1 MIKWETD
8 EIQIIYFEDIK
19 GEVKILVKVIAIA
32 NQKGGVGKTT
42 TTVNLAACLAQKG
55 RKVLLIDSDPQ
66 GNSTSGLGFDKRDIK
81 KCIYDT
87 LIDDVPMKELIIHS
101 SYDNLDVLP
110 ATIQLAGAEIELVSL
125 MNREGRLKSSL
136 ERVKHDYDYV
146 LIDTPPTLG
155 FLTLNALVASDMVLI
170 PIQTQFFAL
179 MGLSMIL
186 DLLELIKTDLG
197 YDIKKRY
204 LLTIFDPRTKMAKEI
219 VAQVK
224 ESLGED
230 VFKTVIPNNI
240 RLAEAPS
247 YGLPISIHAPDSPGA
262 LAYSNLAK
270 EVMAL

>member
-1 MIKWETD
+1 MAE
-8 EIQIIYFEDIK
+8 
-19 GEVKILVKVIAIA
+19 VIAIL
-32 NQKGGVGKTT
+32 NQKGGCGKTT
-42 TTVNLAACLAQKG
+42 TTVNLAAYLALNEK
-55 RKVLLIDSDPQ
+55 RILLVDLDPQ
-66 GNSTSGLGFDKRDIK
+66 GSSTRHLGLNELDKTMYDVLMRGLDIRALIKNTMVSGLDIAPTNNFLGK
-81 KCIYDT
+81 A
-87 LIDDVPMKELIIHS
+87 ELELAS
-101 SYDNLDVLP
+101 KLTARESVLRP
-110 ATIQLAGAEIELVSL
+110 KLRGL
-125 MNREGRLKSSL
+125 EG
-136 ERVKHDYDYV
+136 YDYV

-204 LLTIFDPRTKMAKEI
+204 LLTLFDPRTKMAKEI

>member
-1 MIKWETD
+1 M
-8 EIQIIYFEDIK
+8 QI
-19 GEVKILVKVIAIA
+19 IAIA
-32 NQKGGVGKTT
+32 NQKGGCGKTT
-42 TTVNLAACLAQKG
+42 TTVNLAAYLALNGK
-55 RKVLLIDSDPQ
+55 RILLVDLDPQ
-66 GNSTSGLGFDKRDIK
+66 GSSTRHLGLNELDKTMYDVLMRGLDIRALIKNTMVSGLDIAPTNNFLGK
-81 KCIYDT
+81 A
-87 LIDDVPMKELIIHS
+87 ELELAS
-101 SYDNLDVLP
+101 KLTARESVLRP
-110 ATIQLAGAEIELVSL
+110 KL
-125 MNREGRLKSSL
+125 RSL
-136 ERVKHDYDYV
+136 EGYDYV

>member
-1 MIKWETD
+1 M
-8 EIQIIYFEDIK
+8 QI
-19 GEVKILVKVIAIA
+19 IAIA
-32 NQKGGVGKTT
+32 NQKGGCGKTT
-42 TTVNLAACLAQKG
+42 TAVNLAAYLALNGK
-55 RKVLLIDSDPQ
+55 RTLLVDLDPQ
-66 GNSTSGLGFDKRDIK
+66 GSSTRHLGLNELDKTM
-81 KCIYDT
+81 Y
-87 LIDDVPMKELIIHS
+87 
-101 SYDNLDVLP
+101 DVLMRGLDIRALIKNTMVSDLDIAP
-110 ATIQLAGAEIELVSL
+110 TNNFLGKAELELASKLTA
-125 MNREGRLKSSL
+125 RESVLRPKLRSL
-136 ERVKHDYDYV
+136 EGYDYV

-219 VAQVK
+219 VVQVK

-247 YGLPISIHAPDSPGA
+247 YGLPISLHAPDSPGA

>member
-1 MIKWETD
+1 M
-8 EIQIIYFEDIK
+8 QI
-19 GEVKILVKVIAIA
+19 IAIA
-32 NQKGGVGKTT
+32 NQKGGCGKTT
-42 TTVNLAACLAQKG
+42 TTVNLAAYLALNGK
-55 RKVLLIDSDPQ
+55 RTLLVHLDPQ
-66 GNSTSGLGFDKRDIK
+66 GSSTRHLGLNELDKTM
-81 KCIYDT
+81 Y
-87 LIDDVPMKELIIHS
+87 
-101 SYDNLDVLP
+101 DVLMRGLDIRALIKNTMVSDLDIAP
-110 ATIQLAGAEIELVSL
+110 TNNFLGKAELELASKLTA
-125 MNREGRLKSSL
+125 RESVLRPKLRSL
-136 ERVKHDYDYV
+136 EGYDYV

-204 LLTIFDPRTKMAKEI
+204 LLTLFDPRTKMAKEI
-219 VAQVK
+219 VVQVK

-247 YGLPISIHAPDSPGA
+247 YGLPISLHAPDSPGA

>member
-1 MIKWETD
+1 M
-8 EIQIIYFEDIK
+8 QI
-19 GEVKILVKVIAIA
+19 IAIA
-32 NQKGGVGKTT
+32 NQKGGCGKTT
-42 TTVNLAACLAQKG
+42 TTVNLAAYLALNEK
-55 RKVLLIDSDPQ
+55 RILLVDLDPQ
-66 GNSTSGLGFDKRDIK
+66 GSSTRHLGLNELDKTMYDVLMRGLDIRALIKNTMVSGLDIAPTNNFLGK
-81 KCIYDT
+81 A
-87 LIDDVPMKELIIHS
+87 ELELAS
-101 SYDNLDVLP
+101 KLTARESVLRP
-110 ATIQLAGAEIELVSL
+110 KL
-125 MNREGRLKSSL
+125 RSL
-136 ERVKHDYDYV
+136 EGYDYV

-204 LLTIFDPRTKMAKEI
+204 LLTLFDPRTKMAKEI
-219 VAQVK
+219 VVQVK

-247 YGLPISIHAPDSPGA
+247 YGLPISLHAPDSPGA

>member
-1 MIKWETD
+1 M
-8 EIQIIYFEDIK
+8 QI
-19 GEVKILVKVIAIA
+19 IAIA
-32 NQKGGVGKTT
+32 NQKGGCGKTT
-42 TTVNLAACLAQKG
+42 TTVNLAAYLALNGK
-55 RKVLLIDSDPQ
+55 RTLLVDLDPQ
-66 GNSTSGLGFDKRDIK
+66 GSSTRHLGLNELDKTMYDVLMRGLDIRALIKNTMVSGLDIAPTNNFLGK
-81 KCIYDT
+81 A
-87 LIDDVPMKELIIHS
+87 ELELAS
-101 SYDNLDVLP
+101 KLTARESVLRP
-110 ATIQLAGAEIELVSL
+110 KL
-125 MNREGRLKSSL
+125 RSL
-136 ERVKHDYDYV
+136 EGYDYV

-204 LLTIFDPRTKMAKEI
+204 LLTLFDPRTKMAKEI
-219 VAQVK
+219 VVQVK

-247 YGLPISIHAPDSPGA
+247 YGLPISLHAPDSPGA

>member
-1 MIKWETD
+1 M
-8 EIQIIYFEDIK
+8 QI
-19 GEVKILVKVIAIA
+19 IAIA
-32 NQKGGVGKTT
+32 NQKGGCGKTT
-42 TTVNLAACLAQKG
+42 TTVNLAAYLALNGK
-55 RKVLLIDSDPQ
+55 KTLLVDLDPQ
-66 GNSTSGLGFDKRDIK
+66 GSSTRHLGLNELDKTM
-81 KCIYDT
+81 Y
-87 LIDDVPMKELIIHS
+87 
-101 SYDNLDVLP
+101 DVLMRGLDIRALIKNTMVSDLDIAP
-110 ATIQLAGAEIELVSL
+110 TNNFLGKAELELASKLTA
-125 MNREGRLKSSL
+125 RESVLRPKLRSL
-136 ERVKHDYDYV
+136 EGYDYV

-204 LLTIFDPRTKMAKEI
+204 LLTLFDPRTKMAKEI
-219 VAQVK
+219 VAQVRD
-224 ESLGED
+224 SLGED

-247 YGLPISIHAPDSPGA
+247 YGLPISLHAPDSPGA

>member
-1 MIKWETD
+1 M
-8 EIQIIYFEDIK
+8 QI
-19 GEVKILVKVIAIA
+19 IAIA
-32 NQKGGVGKTT
+32 NQKGGCGKTT
-42 TTVNLAACLAQKG
+42 TTVNLAAYLALNGK
-55 RKVLLIDSDPQ
+55 KTLLVDLDPQ
-66 GNSTSGLGFDKRDIK
+66 GSSTRHLGLNELDKTMYDVLMRGLEIRALIKNTMVSGLDIAPTNNFLGK
-81 KCIYDT
+81 A
-87 LIDDVPMKELIIHS
+87 ELELAS
-101 SYDNLDVLP
+101 KLTARESVLRPKLRALD
-110 ATIQLAGAEIELVSL
+110 
-125 MNREGRLKSSL
+125 
-136 ERVKHDYDYV
+136 DYDYV
-146 LIDTPPTLG
+146 LLDTPPTLG

-197 YDIKKRY
+197 YVIQRKY
-204 LLTIFDPRTKMAKEI
+204 LLTLFDPRTKMAKEI

-247 YGLPISIHAPDSPGA
+247 YGVPISIHAPDSPGA

>member
-1 MIKWETD
+1 M
-8 EIQIIYFEDIK
+8 QI
-19 GEVKILVKVIAIA
+19 IAIA
-32 NQKGGVGKTT
+32 NQKGGCGKTT
-42 TTVNLAACLAQKG
+42 TTVNLAAYLALNGK
-55 RKVLLIDSDPQ
+55 RTLLVDLDPQ
-66 GNSTSGLGFDKRDIK
+66 GSSTRHLGLNELDKTMYDVMMKGLDIRA
-81 KCIYDT
+81 
-87 LIDDVPMKELIIHS
+87 LIKNTMVSDLDIAPTNNFLGKAELELAS
-101 SYDNLDVLP
+101 KLTARESVLRP
-110 ATIQLAGAEIELVSL
+110 KL
-125 MNREGRLKSSL
+125 RSL
-136 ERVKHDYDYV
+136 EGYDYV

-204 LLTIFDPRTKMAKEI
+204 LLTLFDPRTKMAKEI

-247 YGLPISIHAPDSPGA
+247 YGLPISLHAPESPGA

-270 EVMAL
+270 EVIAL

>member
-1 MIKWETD
+1 M
-8 EIQIIYFEDIK
+8 QI
-19 GEVKILVKVIAIA
+19 IAIA
-32 NQKGGVGKTT
+32 NQKGGCGKTT
-42 TTVNLAACLAQKG
+42 TAVNLAAYLALNEK
-55 RKVLLIDSDPQ
+55 RTLLVDLDPQ
-66 GNSTSGLGFDKRDIK
+66 GSSTRHLGLNELDKTMYDVLMRGLDIRALIKNTMVSGLDIAPTNNFLGK
-81 KCIYDT
+81 A
-87 LIDDVPMKELIIHS
+87 ELELAS
-101 SYDNLDVLP
+101 KLTARESVLRP
-110 ATIQLAGAEIELVSL
+110 KL
-125 MNREGRLKSSL
+125 RSL
-136 ERVKHDYDYV
+136 EGYDYV

-197 YDIKKRY
+197 YVIQKKY
-204 LLTIFDPRTKMAKEI
+204 LLTLFDSRTKMAKEV
-219 VAQVK
+219 VAQVR

-247 YGLPISIHAPDSPGA
+247 YGVPISIHAPESPGA

>member
-1 MIKWETD
+1 M
-8 EIQIIYFEDIK
+8 QI
-19 GEVKILVKVIAIA
+19 LAIA
-32 NQKGGVGKTT
+32 NQKGGCGKTT
-42 TTVNLAACLAQKG
+42 TTVNLAAYLALNGK
-55 RKVLLIDSDPQ
+55 RTLLVDLDPQ
-66 GNSTSGLGFDKRDIK
+66 GSSTRHLGLNELDKTM
-81 KCIYDT
+81 Y
-87 LIDDVPMKELIIHS
+87 
-101 SYDNLDVLP
+101 DVLMRGLDIRALIKNTMVSDLDIAP
-110 ATIQLAGAEIELVSL
+110 TNNFLGKAELELASKLTA
-125 MNREGRLKSSL
+125 RESVLRPKLRSL
-136 ERVKHDYDYV
+136 EGYDYV

-204 LLTIFDPRTKMAKEI
+204 LLTLFDPRTKMAKEI

-247 YGLPISIHAPDSPGA
+247 YGLPISLHAPDSPGA

>member
-1 MIKWETD
+1 M
-8 EIQIIYFEDIK
+8 QI
-19 GEVKILVKVIAIA
+19 IAIA
-32 NQKGGVGKTT
+32 NQKGGCGKTT
-42 TTVNLAACLAQKG
+42 TTVNLAAYLALNGK
-55 RKVLLIDSDPQ
+55 KTLLVDLDPQ
-66 GNSTSGLGFDKRDIK
+66 GSSTRHLGLNELDKTMYDVLMRGLEIRALIKNTMVSGLDIAPTNNFLGK
-81 KCIYDT
+81 A
-87 LIDDVPMKELIIHS
+87 ELELAS
-101 SYDNLDVLP
+101 KLTARESVLRP
-110 ATIQLAGAEIELVSL
+110 KL
-125 MNREGRLKSSL
+125 RSL
-136 ERVKHDYDYV
+136 EGYDYV

-186 DLLELIKTDLG
+186 DLLELIKNDLG
-197 YDIKKRY
+197 YDIQKKY
-204 LLTIFDPRTKMAKEI
+204 LLTLFDPRTKMAKEI
-219 VAQVK
+219 VAQVR

-270 EVMAL
+270 EVIAL

>member
-1 MIKWETD
+1 M
-8 EIQIIYFEDIK
+8 QI
-19 GEVKILVKVIAIA
+19 IAIA
-32 NQKGGVGKTT
+32 NQKGGCGKTT
-42 TTVNLAACLAQKG
+42 TTVNLAAYLALNGK
-55 RKVLLIDSDPQ
+55 KTLLVDLDPQ
-66 GNSTSGLGFDKRDIK
+66 GSSTRHLGLNELDKTMYDVLMRGLDIRALIKNTMVSGLDIAPTNNFLGK
-81 KCIYDT
+81 A
-87 LIDDVPMKELIIHS
+87 ELELAS
-101 SYDNLDVLP
+101 KLTARESVLRP
-110 ATIQLAGAEIELVSL
+110 KL
-125 MNREGRLKSSL
+125 RSL
-136 ERVKHDYDYV
+136 EGYDYV

-197 YDIKKRY
+197 YVIQKKY
-204 LLTIFDPRTKMAKEI
+204 LLTLFDPRTKMAKEI

-247 YGLPISIHAPDSPGA
+247 YGVPISIHAPDSPGA

-270 EVMAL
+270 EVIAL

>member
-1 MIKWETD
+1 M
-8 EIQIIYFEDIK
+8 QI
-19 GEVKILVKVIAIA
+19 IAIA
-32 NQKGGVGKTT
+32 NQKGGCGKTT
-42 TTVNLAACLAQKG
+42 TTVNLAAYLALNGK
-55 RKVLLIDSDPQ
+55 KTLLVDLDPQ
-66 GNSTSGLGFDKRDIK
+66 GSSTRHLGLNELDKTMYDVMMRGLDIRA
-81 KCIYDT
+81 
-87 LIDDVPMKELIIHS
+87 LIKNTMVSDLDIAPTNNFLGKAELELAS
-101 SYDNLDVLP
+101 KLTARESVLRP
-110 ATIQLAGAEIELVSL
+110 KL
-125 MNREGRLKSSL
+125 RSL
-136 ERVKHDYDYV
+136 EGYDYV

-186 DLLELIKTDLG
+186 DLLELIKSDLG

-204 LLTIFDPRTKMAKEI
+204 LLTLFDPRTKMAKEI

-247 YGLPISIHAPDSPGA
+247 YGLPITLHAPDSPGA

>member
-1 MIKWETD
+1 M
-8 EIQIIYFEDIK
+8 QI
-19 GEVKILVKVIAIA
+19 IAIA
-32 NQKGGVGKTT
+32 NQKGGCGKTT
-42 TTVNLAACLAQKG
+42 TTVNLAAYLALNEK
-55 RKVLLIDSDPQ
+55 RILLVDLDPQ
-66 GNSTSGLGFDKRDIK
+66 GSFTRHLGLNELDKTMYDVMMKGLDIRALIKNTMVSGLDIAPTNNFLGK
-81 KCIYDT
+81 A
-87 LIDDVPMKELIIHS
+87 ELELAS
-101 SYDNLDVLP
+101 KLTARESVLRP
-110 ATIQLAGAEIELVSL
+110 KL
-125 MNREGRLKSSL
+125 RSL
-136 ERVKHDYDYV
+136 EGYDYV

-204 LLTIFDPRTKMAKEI
+204 LLTLFDPRTKMAKEV
-219 VAQVK
+219 VAQVR

-247 YGLPISIHAPDSPGA
+247 YGLPISLHAPDSPGA

>member
-1 MIKWETD
+1 M
-8 EIQIIYFEDIK
+8 Q
-19 GEVKILVKVIAIA
+19 VIAIA
-32 NQKGGVGKTT
+32 NQKGGCGKTT
-42 TTVNLAACLAQKG
+42 TTVNLAAYLALNGK
-55 RKVLLIDSDPQ
+55 RTLLVDLDPQ
-66 GNSTSGLGFDKRDIK
+66 GSSTRHLGLNELDKTMYDVMMRGLDIRA
-81 KCIYDT
+81 
-87 LIDDVPMKELIIHS
+87 LIKNTMVSDLDIAPTNNFLGKAELELAS
-101 SYDNLDVLP
+101 KLTARESVLRP
-110 ATIQLAGAEIELVSL
+110 KL
-125 MNREGRLKSSL
+125 RSL
-136 ERVKHDYDYV
+136 EGYDYV

-204 LLTIFDPRTKMAKEI
+204 LLTLFDPRTKMAKEV
-219 VAQVK
+219 VAQVR

-247 YGLPISIHAPDSPGA
+247 YGLPISLHAPDSPGA

>member
-1 MIKWETD
+1 M
-8 EIQIIYFEDIK
+8 Q
-19 GEVKILVKVIAIA
+19 VIAIA
-32 NQKGGVGKTT
+32 NQKGGCGKTT
-42 TTVNLAACLAQKG
+42 TTVNLAAYLALNGK
-55 RKVLLIDSDPQ
+55 RTLLVDLDPQ
-66 GNSTSGLGFDKRDIK
+66 GSSTRHLGLNELDKTMYDVMMRGLDIRA
-81 KCIYDT
+81 
-87 LIDDVPMKELIIHS
+87 LIKNTMVSDLDIAPTNNFLGKAELELAS
-101 SYDNLDVLP
+101 KLTARESVLRP
-110 ATIQLAGAEIELVSL
+110 KL
-125 MNREGRLKSSL
+125 RSL
-136 ERVKHDYDYV
+136 EGYDYV

-204 LLTIFDPRTKMAKEI
+204 LLTLFDPRTKMAKEI

-247 YGLPISIHAPDSPGA
+247 YGLPISLHAPDSPGA

>member
-1 MIKWETD
+1 M
-8 EIQIIYFEDIK
+8 Q
-19 GEVKILVKVIAIA
+19 VIAIA
-32 NQKGGVGKTT
+32 NQKGGCGKTT
-42 TTVNLAACLAQKG
+42 TTVNLAAYLALNGK
-55 RKVLLIDSDPQ
+55 RTLLVDLDPQ
-66 GNSTSGLGFDKRDIK
+66 GSSTRHLGLNELDKTMYDVMMRGLDIRA
-81 KCIYDT
+81 
-87 LIDDVPMKELIIHS
+87 LIKNTMVSDLDIAPTNNFLGKAELELAS
-101 SYDNLDVLP
+101 KLTARESVLRP
-110 ATIQLAGAEIELVSL
+110 KL
-125 MNREGRLKSSL
+125 RSL
-136 ERVKHDYDYV
+136 EGYDYV

-186 DLLELIKTDLG
+186 DLLELIKSDLG

-204 LLTIFDPRTKMAKEI
+204 LLTLFDPRTKMAKEI

-247 YGLPISIHAPDSPGA
+247 YGLPITLHAPDSPGA